1 MFSAFVLTFEWLS
14 IWPSAFKT
22 TITVIAL
29 WISMP
34 TYLILFMGR
43 LLAVGNLKKSLFKT
57 TTCGVPFL
65 DERPESGMID
75 RGSGQLADRMDVAKR

>member
-29 WISMP
+29 WTSIP
-34 TYLILFMGR
+34 TYLTLFLGR
-43 LLAVGNLKKSLFKT
+43 LLAVGNLKQSQFKT
-57 TTCGVPFL
+57 TTKRGVL
-65 DERPESGMID
+65 SYYVQNKVDYY
-75 RGSGQLADRMDVAKR
+75 Q